1 MFYGEE
7 MIIVVGG
14 GAAGLIC
21 ALTAKRTGKEVIIL
35 EKNKKI
41 GRKICI
47 TGKGRCNLTNIADKN
62 NILSAFSENK
72 KFLMS
77 AINSFSNQDLI
88 SFLKNLGI
96 ETKIERGGR
105 VFPVSD
111 NALDIVDSFY
121 KALEKEKI
129 PLYTNTEVI
138 GLLIDA
144 QRKIFGVKTNNGSFE
159 GAVVIATGGLS
170 YPKTGSTGTGY
181 RLAYSIGHKIIPTF
195 PSLVPL
201 KVVEHQRIESIQGL
215 CLKNVEASAF
225 VNKKKLAS
233 FFGEMV
239 FTHYG
244 LSGPIILSLSRL
256 CVPAFENKDLVE
268 IKIDLKPVL
277 SSEQLDKNLL
287 RLFNEYRQQNL
298 NNLLKK
304 ISPRKFIP
312 ILLELSNI
320 DPYQKGYSITKE
332 QRKKLVSIFKKI
344 SFIVSGHK
352 GYEEAIITRGGI
364 DLKQINPKTM
374 ASKIK
379 DNIYFC
385 GEILNIDGFT
395 GGYNLQAA
403 FSTGYVAGLY
413 GKEV

>member
-1 MFYGEE
+1 

-21 ALTAKRTGKEVIIL
+21 ALAAKRAGKEVIIL

-62 NILSAFSENK
+62 NIMSAFSENK

-77 AINSFSNQDLI
+77 ALNSFSNQDLI
-88 SFLKNLGI
+88 SFFENLGI
-96 ETKIERGGR
+96 ETKVERGGR

-111 NALDIVDSFY
+111 NALDIVDGFY

-129 PLYTNTEVI
+129 PLHTDTEAI
-138 GLLIDA
+138 ELLIIDD
-144 QRKIFGVKTNNGSFE
+144 QQKVFGIKTNKGDFK

-181 RLAYSIGHKIIPTF
+181 RLAQSIGHKIISTF

-201 KVVEHQRIESIQGL
+201 EVVERQRAKSLQGL
-215 CLKNVEASAF
+215 SLKNVEASAF
-225 VNKKKLAS
+225 INKKKMAS

-256 CVPAFENKDLVE
+256 CVPALENKDLVE
-268 IKIDLKPVL
+268 IKIDLKPAL
-277 SSEQLDKNLL
+277 SSEQLDKSLL
-287 RLFNEYRQQNL
+287 RLLDEHRQQNL
-298 NNLLKK
+298 NNLLEKRSLKK
-304 ISPRKFIP
+304 LIP

-320 DPYQKGYSITKE
+320 DPYQKGYSVTKE
-332 QRKKLVSIFKKI
+332 QRKKLVSIFKEI
-344 SFIVSGHK
+344 SFIINGHK
-352 GYEEAIITRGGI
+352 GYEEAIVTRGGI
-364 DLKQINPKTM
+364 DLKEINPKTM
-374 ASKIK
+374 ASKII

-385 GEILNIDGFT
+385 GEVLNIDGFT

-413 GKEV
+413 GEEV